1 MAIIAMN
8 GAKWEESNGGKW
20 FLERE
25 SRKRKK
31 GRIAA

>member
-8 GAKWEESNGGKW
+8 GAKLEEPWLPKW

-25 SRKRKK
+25 SWRGKK